1 MIFCVDENERA
12 NRIVSLASLVAS
24 RTRVSRVSRVVSS
37 ESAPP
42 RATHL
47 RVHPA
52 HGLRQRIRGVRHGA
66 RCLPSSR
73 SPILA
78 RVRGVRRDRGVA
90 RASAAPHS
98 TTRADMA
105 RRLHGKRFK
114 VRERRE
120 RRRAGDA

>member
-24 RTRVSRVSRVVSS
+24 RTPVSRVSRVVSS

-66 RCLPSSR
+66 
-73 SPILA
+73 
-78 RVRGVRRDRGVA
+78 
-90 RASAAPHS
+90 
-98 TTRADMA
+98 
-105 RRLHGKRFK
+105 
-114 VRERRE
+114 
-120 RRRAGDA
+120 

>member
-66 RCLPSSR
+66 RCLSPSR
-73 SPILA
+73 SPVLA
-78 RVRGVRRDRGVA
+78 RVAIAASRARDCGAALDDSRRYGATTPRETVQGA
-90 RASAAPHS
+90 RA
-98 TTRADMA
+98 TRAKA
-105 RRLHGKRFK
+105 RG
-114 VRERRE
+114 
-120 RRRAGDA
+120 